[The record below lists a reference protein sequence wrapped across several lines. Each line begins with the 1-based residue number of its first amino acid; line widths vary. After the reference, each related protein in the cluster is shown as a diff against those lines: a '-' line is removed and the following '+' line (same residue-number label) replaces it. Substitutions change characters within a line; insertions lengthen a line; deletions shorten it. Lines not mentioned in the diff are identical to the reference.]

1 MKNALL
7 LEQNALDHVCY
18 KLESGVRV
26 TATHRK
32 ISLSGELNVSRVQVK
47 SLNTKK
53 ISTFSN
59 LIYRAYFIY
68 YFDFPSFIQLDFCD
82 WGLPKN
88 GLCWVWASQ
97 DSRRS
102 NPFGEWR
109 APTKNEWVERPS
121 WSDLVDH
128 CHAEDFNGGQ
138 CNIAHAKKHGGIGFC
153 RSTDDCDGPSE
164 SDLMFVKPQ
173 SKQMLFISST
183 YQTL

>member
-68 YFDFPSFIQLDFCD
+68 YFDFPSFIQLDFLLTNTQKMFWSVKKIYD
-82 WGLPKN
+82 KLDSYFWNWL
-88 GLCWVWASQ
+88 LDLASLRQ
-97 DSRRS
+97 I
-102 NPFGEWR
+102 
-109 APTKNEWVERPS
+109 T
-121 WSDLVDH
+121 
-128 CHAEDFNGGQ
+128 
-138 CNIAHAKKHGGIGFC
+138 
-153 RSTDDCDGPSE
+153 
-164 SDLMFVKPQ
+164 
-173 SKQMLFISST
+173 ISSKEFDVFLKMLLDIKLV
-183 YQTL
+183 YNEKVIAIL